1 MDIKVL
7 FCEHPNKP
15 LKSGGEYCSY
25 YSEIFYALKDELNVR
40 YVSASPSKIS
50 ELGNDFD
57 LVILGFGHTDCGCG
71 SPKSIVKDI
80 DVPVFPILNK
90 EYTGL
95 QNKLNWIKDMGATAA
110 LTVHH
115 DYKKYTEQTGVPF
128 HRIMWSCNKDLF
140 KDYGEDYEYDLF
152 YSGVIRKEQ
161 YNNFRSKIY
170 DDLNKLKDYKLLINA
185 RHQKH
190 NFRGRVF
197 SAQEYAKN
205 ISKSKIC
212 MTTTS
217 PADLVNPRYFECMS
231 SNRCL
236 TLCNKIENDA
246 YGDMLIDGYNCV
258 MFDDD
263 KDFFDKCI
271 YYLENE
277 NERMSIVDNAYNDFI
292 KRHTWKTKA
301 LAIKNILGKY
311 L

>member
-1 MDIKVL
+1 
-7 FCEHPNKP
+7 
-15 LKSGGEYCSY
+15 
-25 YSEIFYALKDELNVR
+25 
-40 YVSASPSKIS
+40 
-50 ELGNDFD
+50 
-57 LVILGFGHTDCGCG
+57 
-71 SPKSIVKDI
+71 
-80 DVPVFPILNK
+80 
-90 EYTGL
+90 
-95 QNKLNWIKDMGATAA
+95 
-110 LTVHH
+110 
-115 DYKKYTEQTGVPF
+115 
-128 HRIMWSCNKDLF
+128 
-140 KDYGEDYEYDLF
+140 
-152 YSGVIRKEQ
+152 
-161 YNNFRSKIY
+161 
-170 DDLNKLKDYKLLINA
+170 
-185 RHQKH
+185 
-190 NFRGRVF
+190 
-197 SAQEYAKN
+197 
-205 ISKSKIC
+205 